1 MGKGNSP
8 KLDETKE
15 LMILERSKLTVWSL
29 FNSSLTTLVKKIHF
43 FAQPRTARTSLS
55 LLSDCQSHTMR
66 EGDARL
72 ILDTNQNSS
81 GIC

>member
-43 FAQPRTARTSLS
+43 FAQPRGGAGPPGRHCHYCQTVSLTPCGKGTQ
-55 LLSDCQSHTMR
+55 D
-66 EGDARL
+66 
-72 ILDTNQNSS
+72 
-81 GIC
+81 